1 MSVNSSISNSEGRVM
16 KQRQFSRYL
25 KCFALCTLCSLLFI
39 VGFNWLVNPYYIF
52 NSPSI
57 EGFNALK
64 PYFGSHL
71 QMAKAISVRKIKP
84 SAICLGTSRAVVG
97 IDPSHPGWSYTPVYN
112 LGIIGANIY
121 EMTRYLQHANALQPL
136 KQVVVMLDFL
146 SFNIYRENR
155 SDFDEARLAVRYDG
169 QKNPLFMVNNE
180 IVASLVSVDT
190 LFESIKT
197 INHQVENGFEYL
209 ENGMRIGLLPSMK
222 GGHHA
227 YFLRTAESYIT
238 DSYLPNPY
246 RQFQFTNPKTG
257 RSSFDYYRKI
267 VQIAYQDD
275 IDLHIAISPSHVLQW
290 ENLAV
295 IGLWPKFEKWKRALV
310 EINEEEAL
318 HAGKSPFP
326 LWDFSVY
333 NKFTIE
339 AVPPLG
345 DTETKMQWYWD
356 SSHYKKELGNLM
368 LNRIFNYQEG
378 EGASY
383 SNFGVLLTSENIN
396 EHIRKIRTDRQNYH
410 NTHADDITE
419 IEELALKL
427 GVMSKD

>member
-1 MSVNSSISNSEGRVM
+1 
-16 KQRQFSRYL
+16 
-25 KCFALCTLCSLLFI
+25 
-39 VGFNWLVNPYYIF
+39 
-52 NSPSI
+52 
-57 EGFNALK
+57 
-64 PYFGSHL
+64 
-71 QMAKAISVRKIKP
+71 MAKAISVRKIKP

-275 IDLHIAISPSHVLQW
+275 IDLHHQLYTHQFFSILSAISIQGHTFEVTLVRDGYYAIFLGDEVLDIEVLQFADD
-290 ENLAV
+290 LGATGVAV
-295 IGLWPKFEKWKRALV
+295 FLPYLV
-310 EINEEEAL
+310 EVL
-318 HAGKSPFP
+318 TDDVHDQRF
-326 LWDFSVY
+326 
-333 NKFTIE
+333 
-339 AVPPLG
+339 LG
-345 DTETKMQWYWD
+345 
-356 SSHYKKELGNLM
+356 
-368 LNRIFNYQEG
+368 
-378 EGASY
+378 
-383 SNFGVLLTSENIN
+383 
-396 EHIRKIRTDRQNYH
+396 
-410 NTHADDITE
+410 
-419 IEELALKL
+419 
-427 GVMSKD
+427 